1 MISLREEVYD
11 LTVLLGGFKIPKKR
25 RSTKMPNEKDKRK
38 DSPEIND
45 ETENK
50 KDEAKS
56 GSDEEIETKRADL
69 KSKIKENL
77 RKAIDFQTEIKELT
91 GKTLEGLEKMD
102 DLSKMLEELYH
113 QAEER
118 VESLEK
124 DLEEKTSVPDGEKP
138 EEEGVDFEQLLSKAK
153 EIKELLRRPDTVEP
167 EVFEEEREEKV
178 EEEGAPE
185 EVVEEE
191 PVEEISPLDAVDKT
205 IKMKPGEEV
214 EMEPVP
220 EEKEEPG
227 IEEAIAEEAPGAG
240 EEAEKAPAEEISPI
254 EAVDET
260 DKVEPKE
267 KEEMEPVPEEKEEA
281 DIEETIAEEAP
292 VAGEEAE
299 EEPAEEISPLE
310 AMDKTIKM
318 KPGEEVEMEPVPE
331 EKEEP
336 VVEEAKAEE
345 APATGEEAEEEPKE
359 EISPLEAL
367 DETIKIKPKERLKR
381 KGETAEKRGAA
392 PEAAEV
398 SGFPK
403 RRASDALEIL
413 EKYKKAEPEEEAEVI
428 YYENDDIKI
437 LDSECIVSAVLS
449 RLEEAE
455 KLYKKLAKTES
466 PIDQFFVKQEIIR
479 SQEALRG
486 VILAGTRM
494 LEKESCTLPQYTIG
508 VINMDVLK
516 EILEKLSMQNWSKK
530 TDFNLFNEYAAKLK
544 KDYYARISSLV
555 DYLKSLIDELG
566 LEF

>member
-1 MISLREEVYD
+1 M
-11 LTVLLGGFKIPKKR
+11 PK
-25 RSTKMPNEKDKRK
+25 EKDKREDTPEVTEEAENMK
-38 DSPEIND
+38 DD
-45 ETENK
+45 AT
-50 KDEAKS
+50 S
-56 GSDEEIETKRADL
+56 GGEEEIETKRADL

-77 RKAIDFQTEIKELT
+77 KKAIDFQTEIKELT

-138 EEEGVDFEQLLSKAK
+138 DEEGVDFEQLLSKAK

-167 EVFEEEREEKV
+167 EVFEEEREEKA
-178 EEEGAPE
+178 EKEGAPE
-185 EVVEEE
+185 EAVEEE
-191 PVEEISPLDAVDKT
+191 PAEEISPSEAVDKT

-214 EMEPVP
+214 EIEPVP
-220 EEKEEPG
+220 EEKEEPT
-227 IEEAIAEEAPGAG
+227 IEEEKAEEAPSAG
-240 EEAEKAPAEEISPI
+240 KHKEGETVEEVSPL
-254 EAVDET
+254 EALDET
-260 DKVEPKE
+260 AKVEPKE
-267 KEEMEPVPEEKEEA
+267 DAEIELIPEEKAEPGVEE
-281 DIEETIAEEAP
+281 IP
-292 VAGEEAE
+292 VPGE

-310 AMDKTIKM
+310 AMDKTMKM
-318 KPGEEVEMEPVPE
+318 KAKGGVETEPVPE
-331 EKEEP
+331 AMEEP
-336 VVEEAKAEE
+336 AVEEAKAEE
-345 APATGEEAEEEPKE
+345 APAAAEEPWEEPAE

-367 DETIKIKPKERLKR
+367 DETIKIKPEEKLKK
-381 KGETAEKRGAA
+381 KGTREEKRGAA
-392 PEAAEV
+392 PEEADV

-413 EKYKKAEPEEEAEVI
+413 EKYKKTEPEEEAEVV
-428 YYENDDIKI
+428 YYENDDKKI
-437 LDSECIVSAVLS
+437 LDSECIVSAILN

-494 LEKESCTLPQYTIG
+494 LEKESSTLPEYTIG
-508 VINMDVLK
+508 IINIDVLK

-530 TDFNLFNEYAAKLK
+530 TDFDLFNEYAAKLK
-544 KDYYARISSLV
+544 KDFYARISVLV
-555 DYLKSLIDELG
+555 HYLKALIDELG

>member
-1 MISLREEVYD
+1 M
-11 LTVLLGGFKIPKKR
+11 PK
-25 RSTKMPNEKDKRK
+25 EKDKRK
-38 DSPEIND
+38 ESPEITE
-45 ETENK
+45 ETEDK
-50 KDEAKS
+50 KDDVD
-56 GSDEEIETKRADL
+56 DERADL
-69 KSKIKENL
+69 KSKIKDNL
-77 RKAIDFQTEIKELT
+77 KRAIEFQTEIKELT
-91 GKTLEGLEKMD
+91 GKTLEGLERMD

-113 QAEER
+113 KAEEK

-124 DLEEKTSVPDGEKP
+124 DLEEKTTVPEGDKS
-138 EEEGVDFEQLLSKAK
+138 EEEGVNFEQLLSKAK
-153 EIKELLRRPDTVEP
+153 EIKEMLRRPGEIEP
-167 EVFEEEREEKV
+167 GGLEEEKEEKV

-185 EVVEEE
+185 EPVEEA
-191 PVEEISPLDAVDKT
+191 PAEEISPLEAVDET

-227 IEEAIAEEAPGAG
+227 IEEA
-240 EEAEKAPAEEISPI
+240 K
-254 EAVDET
+254 
-260 DKVEPKE
+260 
-267 KEEMEPVPEEKEEA
+267 
-281 DIEETIAEEAP
+281 AEEAP
-292 VAGEEAE
+292 VAG

-318 KPGEEVEMEPVPE
+318 KAGEEVEMEPVPE

-336 VVEEAKAEE
+336 GIEEAKAEE
-345 APATGEEAEEEPKE
+345 APVAGEEPEE
-359 EISPLEAL
+359 EISPLDAL
-367 DETIKIKPKERLKR
+367 DATIKIKPEEKLK
-381 KGETAEKRGAA
+381 KKAAQEEKRGAGGE
-392 PEAAEV
+392 EADV

-413 EKYKKAEPEEEAEVI
+413 EKYKKAEPEEEAEVV
-428 YYENDDIKI
+428 YYENDDKKI
-437 LDSECIVSAVLS
+437 LDTECIVSALCS

-494 LEKESCTLPQYTIG
+494 LEKESSTLPEYTIG
-508 VINMDVLK
+508 VMNIDVLK

-530 TDFNLFNEYAAKLK
+530 TDFSLFNEYAARLK
-544 KDYYARISSLV
+544 KDFYARISVLV

>member
-1 MISLREEVYD
+1 M
-11 LTVLLGGFKIPKKR
+11 PKK
-25 RSTKMPNEKDKRK
+25 KDKRK
-38 DSPEIND
+38 ESPEITE
-45 ETENK
+45 ETEDK
-50 KDEAKS
+50 KDDVKS
-56 GSDEEIETKRADL
+56 DKEEKMEDERADL

-77 RKAIDFQTEIKELT
+77 KRAIDFQTEIKELT

-113 QAEER
+113 KAEEK

-124 DLEEKTSVPDGEKP
+124 DLEEKTTVPEGEKS
-138 EEEGVDFEQLLSKAK
+138 EEEGVNFEQLLSKAK
-153 EIKELLRRPDTVEP
+153 EIKEMLRRPGEIEP
-167 EVFEEEREEKV
+167 GGFEEEKEEKV

-185 EVVEEE
+185 EPVEEVPAEEISLLEAVDETVKVKAEEDAEME
-191 PVEEISPLDAVDKT
+191 PVPEEKEEPGIEEAKAEEAPIGDEEPEEEISPLEAMDKT
-205 IKMKPGEEV
+205 IIMKAVKEV

-227 IEEAIAEEAPGAG
+227 IEEA
-240 EEAEKAPAEEISPI
+240 K
-254 EAVDET
+254 
-260 DKVEPKE
+260 
-267 KEEMEPVPEEKEEA
+267 
-281 DIEETIAEEAP
+281 AEEAP
-292 VAGEEAE
+292 VAGEEAPE
-299 EEPAEEISPLE
+299 EEISPL
-310 AMDKTIKM
+310 D
-318 KPGEEVEMEPVPE
+318 
-331 EKEEP
+331 
-336 VVEEAKAEE
+336 
-345 APATGEEAEEEPKE
+345 
-359 EISPLEAL
+359 AL
-367 DETIKIKPKERLKR
+367 DATIKIKPKEKLK
-381 KGETAEKRGAA
+381 K
-392 PEAAEV
+392 EAAQEEKQGAGGEADEV

-413 EKYKKAEPEEEAEVI
+413 EKYKKAEPEEEAEVV
-428 YYENDDIKI
+428 YYENDDKKI
-437 LDSECIVSAVLS
+437 LDSECIVSAVCS

-494 LEKESCTLPQYTIG
+494 LEKESSTLPEYTIG
-508 VINMDVLK
+508 VMNIGVLK

-530 TDFNLFNEYAAKLK
+530 TDFSLFNEYAAKLK